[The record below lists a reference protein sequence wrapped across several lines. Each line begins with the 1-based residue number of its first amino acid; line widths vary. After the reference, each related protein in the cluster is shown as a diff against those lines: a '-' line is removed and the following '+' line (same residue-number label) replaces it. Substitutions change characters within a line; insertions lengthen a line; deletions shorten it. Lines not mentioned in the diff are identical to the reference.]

1 MLFWAVFTW
10 FHLSILNT
18 YLLYLNQVKY
28 GINPLLTL
36 RYKIALYRSV
46 VLIDLH
52 FIFLWVNNRLWYR
65 NLLTSDVSSL
75 KIETNMVHTRH
86 SKFYFFFYAKLSFFE
101 WFSNT
106 SLKNGC
112 QIYFF
117 YISGKYRVWSS
128 NIFKMHWYLHI
139 ISMHLVIFRNVL
151 HLLLDCVNP
160 LINTRLIE

>member
-1 MLFWAVFTW
+1 MYSLNPFQFCKRLTWIKVIFFNDVPLGSVFTW

-28 GINPLLTL
+28 EINPLLTL

-86 SKFYFFFYAKLSFFE
+86 SKFYFFLCK
-101 WFSNT
+101 
-106 SLKNGC
+106 
-112 QIYFF
+112 I
-117 YISGKYRVWSS
+117 
-128 NIFKMHWYLHI
+128 
-139 ISMHLVIFRNVL
+139 VIFRV
-151 HLLLDCVNP
+151 VFKYFSR
-160 LINTRLIE
+160 IY

>member
-1 MLFWAVFTW
+1 MPLGSVFTW

-75 KIETNMVHTRH
+75 KLETNMVHTRH

-106 SLKNGC
+106 FLGFIKNGC
-112 QIYFF
+112 QIFF
-117 YISGKYRVWSS
+117 FNISGKYWVWSF
-128 NIFKMHWYLHI
+128 NIFLNT
-139 ISMHLVIFRNVL
+139 LVFVQHTHAL
-151 HLLLDCVNP
+151 
-160 LINTRLIE
+160 